1 MLTTL
6 GFMECPFEHALYTR
20 RTKEGVLMV
29 RVYVYDLI
37 ITGSEQQQSNT
48 FKSDMAAKFK
58 MSDLSILTYYLGIDV
73 RQGKHAIELS
83 QGAYV
88 RKLLKRAG
96 LGNCNPTQV
105 PIQEKI
111 KLSKA
116 SSAEKVNATV
126 GGLRYLTQTRPD
138 RQTSRLS

>member
-48 FKSDMAAKFK
+48 FKSDMAAKFN
-58 MSDLSILTYYLGIDV
+58 MSDLSILTYV